1 MLNVMQKSS
10 KEQLRSILEPRSVAV
25 IGASS
30 KSGKIGHEILKNIVE
45 GGYAGP
51 IYPVNPHEE
60 FILALKSFK
69 SIMDVPDD
77 VDACIITVPPH
88 LVAQVLDECG
98 KKKVGGAV
106 IISAGF
112 SEIGNFDLERLIVE
126 IASKNELRIVG
137 PNCAGIIN
145 TQNKLYATMESRI
158 GPGNIAFMTQS
169 GALGGAALAW
179 ARQERIGISKFI
191 SYGNRCDIDEADILE
206 YLVEDDQTKVIAA
219 YIEGLRNGRR
229 FLDSAKDASKKKP
242 VVAIKSGTSCE
253 GSRAALSHTGS
264 LSGSDRVY
272 DGAFLQTGIIRA
284 EEIDDLFDMSK
295 ALSCQPASRGKRIAI
310 LTKSG
315 GPSVMM
321 TDALV
326 KLNLEVPEPST
337 QMKDALTFLP
347 EICSRKNPI
356 DLTAEAT
363 PEQYGK
369 VLETIAESNEYDIAI
384 SMFVPPA
391 FVKSE
396 ETGRAVAEVASDM
409 SKPIVACWMSGDL
422 VTEAVQILEGRH
434 VPNFP
439 TPRRTA
445 KAVWALV
452 ERGTYLSKSRS
463 DLS

>member
-1 MLNVMQKSS
+1 MHKSS

-242 VVAIKSGTSCE
+242 VVAIKSGTSSE

-272 DGAFLQTGIIRA
+272 DGAFLQAGIIRA
-284 EEIDDLFDMSK
+284 EEIDDLFDMSE
-295 ALSCQPASRGKRIAI
+295 ALSCQPASRGKRIAV
-310 LTKSG
+310 LTNSG

-391 FVKSE
+391 FVMSE

-422 VTEAVQILEGRH
+422 VAEAVQILEGQH